1 MACNHLKKEAKIKF
15 DREKWVQQDGDSYPY
30 RNAMLNDL
38 IADKKLT
45 VTKRNGI
52 FNVLGK
58 PIKVDTNY
66 FFTE

>member
-15 DREKWVQQDGDSYPY
+15 DREKWVQQEGDSYPY

-45 VTKRNGI
+45 GTKRNGI
-52 FNVLGK
+52 LNVLGK
-58 PIKVDTNY
+58 PIKVYTNY

>member
-15 DREKWVQQDGDSYPY
+15 DREKWVQQEGDSYPY

-45 VTKRNGI
+45 GTKRNGI
-52 FNVLGK
+52 LNTLGE
-58 PIKVDTNY
+58 PTKVDTNY